1 MKSPAAAPRAATS
14 RMVGARLVVAV
25 AGVAVALLI
34 APGLPAQDVAPSG
47 RAARS
52 AMTLQDALRIALA
65 NNPTIESADAS
76 YASAKAARWADYG
89 AFLPSVSVS
98 GSASRTSFTT
108 SSFLSPE
115 GSPQVIDPPL
125 EDVSKSNSGSLTLRL
140 PVFSPERITDAKA
153 GASQLVAARLRL
165 SAAEAAVVRDVRRAY
180 LEALKQQRLLEV
192 ADRQRV
198 ARGQDLEVTERRYRI
213 AAASRSDLLG
223 AQIDLSD
230 AELRYLDAE
239 TGLASARRDLR
250 VQLAQPS
257 EDFESGSVSLVD
269 IEDAPDA
276 SELDPAALAAS
287 AMQANPTLLAL
298 EQDERAASA
307 ALWSAKAAWL
317 PSVDVSLSFGR
328 SRSLAESQSLFS
340 FEPANT
346 RTTFSITGSWT
357 LFDNFSR
364 KASNAQAN
372 RSLRQ
377 ARADLT
383 RERLNL
389 ERDIRDL
396 VSDLQRRHRRLAVLT
411 RNQELADERL
421 ELAREQYRLGSIPYF
436 NLQQAIDRLNSA
448 EQSLFQDRYEY
459 LKAWADLEERLGRVT
474 R

>member
-1 MKSPAAAPRAATS
+1 MA
-14 RMVGARLVVAV
+14 LV
-25 AGVAVALLI
+25 AGLSAALLG
-34 APGLPAQDVAPSG
+34 APALGAQEVTLGGGAGP
-47 RAARS
+47 
-52 AMTLQDALRIALA
+52 AMTLEEALRIALA
-65 NNPTIESADAS
+65 NNPSIESADAS

-89 AFLPSVSVS
+89 AFLPRVSVS
-98 GSASRTSFTT
+98 GAASRTSFTN

-115 GSPQVIDPPL
+115 GSPQILDPPL
-125 EDVSKSNSGSLTLRL
+125 EDVSKSNSASLTLSL
-140 PVFSPERITDAKA
+140 PLFSPERFSDAKA
-153 GASQLVAARLRL
+153 GGAELGAARLRL
-165 SAAEAAVVRDVRRAY
+165 SAAEATVVRDVRRAY

-192 ADRQRV
+192 ADRQQI
-198 ARGQDLEVTERRYRI
+198 ARGQDLEVTESRYRI

-230 AELRYLDAE
+230 AELRYLDADA
-239 TGLASARRDLR
+239 GLAAALRDLH
-250 VQLAQPS
+250 VLLARPS
-257 EDFESGSVSLVD
+257 QGFESTDAVLVD
-269 IEDAPDA
+269 IEEVPDA
-276 SELDPAALAAS
+276 SGLDPAELAS
-287 AMQANPTLLAL
+287 AAMRANPTVLAL

-307 ALWSAKAAWL
+307 GLLSAKAAWL
-317 PSVDVSLSFGR
+317 PSVDVSLTFGR

-340 FEPANT
+340 FDPANT
-346 RTTFSITGSWT
+346 RATFSISGSWT

-389 ERDIRDL
+389 ERDVRDL
-396 VSDLQRRHRRLAVLT
+396 VSDLQRRHRRLDALT

-459 LKAWADLEERLGRVT
+459 LKAWADLEERLGRAA

>member
-1 MKSPAAAPRAATS
+1 MIPRGANPCSA
-14 RMVGARLVVAV
+14 GARWVVAV
-25 AGVAVALLI
+25 AGLGVALLT
-34 APGLPAQDVAPSG
+34 APGLGAQE
-47 RAARS
+47 AALGEREAGS
-52 AMTLQDALRIALA
+52 AMTLEEALRIALA
-65 NNPTIESADAS
+65 NNPAIESADAS

-89 AFLPSVSVS
+89 AFLPNVSVS

-125 EDVSKSNSGSLTLRL
+125 EDVSKSNSGSLTLRMPL
-140 PVFSPERITDAKA
+140 FSPERISDAKA
-153 GASQLVAARLRL
+153 GAAQLGAARLRL
-165 SAAEAAVVRDVRRAY
+165 SATEATVVRDVRRAY

-198 ARGQDLEVTERRYRI
+198 ARGQDLDVTERRYRI

-239 TGLASARRDLR
+239 TALGSALRDLQ
-250 VQLAQPS
+250 VLLAEPTN
-257 EDFESGSVSLVD
+257 DFETGDVVLLD
-269 IEDAPDA
+269 IEEAPDA
-276 SELDPAALAAS
+276 SLLDPAGLAS
-287 AMQANPTLLAL
+287 TAMHANPTLLAL

-328 SRSLAESQSLFS
+328 SRNLAESQSLFS
-340 FEPANT
+340 FDPANT
-346 RTTFSITGSWT
+346 RTTFSLTGSWT

-372 RSLRQ
+372 QSLRQ

-383 RERLNL
+383 LERLNL
-389 ERDIRDL
+389 ERDVRDL